1 MLMNAAYVPV
11 SIHSPSLLLH
21 HPILSPLYSVS
32 AELSVHLLNAFCGS
46 DFQSSDI
53 VELFLTVLSVSLS
66 AILSVPP
73 VSFLY
78 SKNLFAAYFAEV
90 ILSHRAYT
98 VIFFSFPFGITLI

>member
-73 VSFLY
+73 VSFMY
-78 SKNLFAAYFAEV
+78 SRNLLCTLGIFLLLISLKLFYPIGH
-90 ILSHRAYT
+90 IL
-98 VIFFSFPFGITLI
+98 